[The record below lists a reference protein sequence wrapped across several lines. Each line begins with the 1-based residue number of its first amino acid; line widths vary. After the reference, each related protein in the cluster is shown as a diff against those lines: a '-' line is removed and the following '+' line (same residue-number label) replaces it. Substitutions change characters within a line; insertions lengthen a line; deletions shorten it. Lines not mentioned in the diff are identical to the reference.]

1 MIMENKYISLVIAS
15 LGLAMMIIC
24 ICSLYTFTTNNN
36 LMLAVI
42 GFSLSGMVAGVAII
56 NYDHLDKKRK

>member
-1 MIMENKYISLVIAS
+1 MENKYISLVIAS

-24 ICSLYTFTTNNN
+24 ICSLYTVTTNNN

-42 GFSLSGMVAGVAII
+42 GFCLSGMVAGVAII
-56 NYDHLDKKRK
+56 NYDYLDKKRK